1 MKTTPISTLKYHIV
15 VLLLLFSNS
24 SLFSQEPFTVS
35 TFHNL
40 SVYWSPSGGSASKKV
55 LVQYKKKG
63 SSNWKEALSMKYN
76 PIPDVGIN
84 KYTKKRYDKADYRGS
99 IVNLSPNVIYE
110 IKLTLEGTSLTKT
123 VQAKTWSED
132 FPIAQTITP
141 ADSKTMLKYYYNLIG
156 SPNGYILIDGTGS
169 TIDIQD
175 NSDFGIE
182 LRGAQYVIVRGF
194 KIINA
199 KSSGIK
205 LFDCKRVIIEDCDI
219 SKYGSEDVAGTGFGR
234 TNDAG
239 IVSNFNGAIRC
250 VFQRNKIH
258 HPNYTSND
266 WSKLH
271 NPNKPKSYHPD
282 GPQGIKLAR
291 SFIGNNVVRYNE
303 FWSDKDHYFN
313 DVIGGDGNTTLDG
326 FPGSDSDIYGNYIA
340 NSWDD
345 GIEAEGGGCNVRVY
359 DNYIENTYIAIGNA
373 PITIGPTYVWKNVS
387 GKSYT
392 PLGGYQLGAN
402 QDFGYFAKLGYA
414 SSASLMKGEIFMFN
428 NTILQPSDSGYGGFG
443 IAGWARIIR
452 HTTTKNNIIHV
463 RAHTKL
469 AISDNNRNEN
479 NSFDYDL
486 SNKPFPSGYESNGFN
501 GKPTYSTNFGFNF
514 STKTGN
520 FQLAPSSLGYD
531 QGEIIPN
538 FTDNFKGLAPD
549 VGAHENGMPSKIYGI
564 KAGGTPQ
571 NDDTEPPTT
580 PTNLVASGTTESITE
595 LNWTASTDNQS
606 TVFYDVYIN
615 NSYLSTVSNKTSY
628 IVINLEPNKAY
639 NFKVKAKDAAG
650 NVSDFSNTVTITTLK
665 NDDTEPP
672 TTPTNLVASGTT
684 ENTTELNWTASTDN
698 QSTLFYDIYLNN
710 SYLTTVSNKTSYIVT
725 NLEPNKVYNFK
736 VKAKDAAGNVS
747 NFSNTVTITTLKND
761 DTEPPTTP
769 TNLVASGTTENT
781 TELNWTASTDNQS
794 TLFYDIYLNNSYLTT
809 VSNKT
814 SYIVTNLE
822 PNKVYNFKVK
832 AKDAAGNVSNFSNTV
847 TITTLKE
854 VSKEDKIILITGPN
868 ELLRG
873 ENVLVAVQYK
883 ASSPRKIGL
892 ELKTEDNSYQAYQQT
907 KNVTDGTGTEK
918 FTFTVP
924 KDAPLGKYRYVAYI
938 TSDTGNWS
946 NKFDVKYEIVEV
958 LDSFDETVITN
969 QIENIETYPNPIIG
983 DFLTIVIPK
992 TIKDVLEV
1000 KLISITGKLVL
1011 ERKINTTNQELERLD
1026 VSNLRTGVYF
1036 IEIRNHN
1043 NLKYSKKI
1051 IIE

>member
-665 NDDTEPP
+665 ND
-672 TTPTNLVASGTT
+672 
-684 ENTTELNWTASTDN
+684 
-698 QSTLFYDIYLNN
+698 Y
-710 SYLTTVSNKTSYIVT
+710 
-725 NLEPNKVYNFK
+725 
-736 VKAKDAAGNVS
+736 
-747 NFSNTVTITTLKND
+747 
-761 DTEPPTTP
+761 TEPPTTP